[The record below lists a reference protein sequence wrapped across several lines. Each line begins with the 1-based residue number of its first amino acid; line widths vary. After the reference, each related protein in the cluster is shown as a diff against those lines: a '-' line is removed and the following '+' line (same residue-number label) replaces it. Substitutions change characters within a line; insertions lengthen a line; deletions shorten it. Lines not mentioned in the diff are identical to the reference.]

1 MSSNTPVLTL
11 VSDNG
16 DVPKERTETTYAT
29 REQAQAWLLKLHAS
43 LVHGGNLGTPVRWTS
58 IMSRIGPWKVDSES
72 SIWPLQHVLL
82 DGDGVI
88 TFVHRKRVSYWL
100 GLRDVGWDLMC
111 CITDPF
117 LSVWSPEMI
126 QQHFER
132 IAREQKR
139 TNEQTAEKLL
149 GLALSTSM
157 NAFWKQVANN
167 LQQRRIRLIFADQ
180 EIPNNVRDPIEL
192 LNKQL
197 ADIEMLAVEV
207 GNS

>member
-1 MSSNTPVLTL
+1 
-11 VSDNG
+11 
-16 DVPKERTETTYAT
+16 
-29 REQAQAWLLKLHAS
+29 
-43 LVHGGNLGTPVRWTS
+43 
-58 IMSRIGPWKVDSES
+58 
-72 SIWPLQHVLL
+72 
-82 DGDGVI
+82 
-88 TFVHRKRVSYWL
+88 
-100 GLRDVGWDLMC
+100 
-111 CITDPF
+111 
-117 LSVWSPEMI
+117 MI